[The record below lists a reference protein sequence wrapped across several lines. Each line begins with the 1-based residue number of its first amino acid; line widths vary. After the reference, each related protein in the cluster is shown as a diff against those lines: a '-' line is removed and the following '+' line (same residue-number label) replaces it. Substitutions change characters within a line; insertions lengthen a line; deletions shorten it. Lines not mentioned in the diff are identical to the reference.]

1 MNVKTKI
8 TVMFIATFIVGI
20 IVGALI
26 NGAYHK
32 RRIARINEMRQRG
45 GFAEFIIDTVQ
56 PDEAQLIKVREI
68 LDRYSARLS
77 EIRRQNRVQFETS
90 SDSMRSELSAV
101 LTTEQNELLEQKFKE
116 MRERGRRG
124 RSGGDRRDRRPPPDD
139 QKHR

>member
-56 PDEAQLIKVREI
+56 PDEVQLIKVREI

-90 SDSMRSELSAV
+90 SDSMRAELSAV

>member
-1 MNVKTKI
+1 
-8 TVMFIATFIVGI
+8 MFIATFIVGI

-90 SDSMRSELSAV
+90 SDSMRAELSAV